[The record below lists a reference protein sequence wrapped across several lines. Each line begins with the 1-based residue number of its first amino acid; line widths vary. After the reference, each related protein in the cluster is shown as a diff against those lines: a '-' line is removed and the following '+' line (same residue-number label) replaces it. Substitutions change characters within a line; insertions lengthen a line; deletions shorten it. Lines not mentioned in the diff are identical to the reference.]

1 MKMKWMAL
9 ALAGLV
15 WMGGSA
21 MAMDVHVDSSTA
33 GMKDKVASIPPGC
46 AGEDT
51 SDQPDFQCGL

>member
-33 GMKDKVASIPPGC
+33 GMKDKVASIPL
-46 AGEDT
+46 DV
-51 SDQPDFQCGL
+51 